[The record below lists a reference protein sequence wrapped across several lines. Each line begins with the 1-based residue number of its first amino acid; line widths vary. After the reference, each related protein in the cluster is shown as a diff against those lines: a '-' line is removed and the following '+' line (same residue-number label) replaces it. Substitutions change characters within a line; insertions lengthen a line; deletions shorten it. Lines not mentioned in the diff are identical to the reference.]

1 LQACDDNSLEVGK
14 FAATDDDDGDA
25 RQPWLEETDDD
36 DDDDKQPWLEE
47 GATTA
52 CAILLSNPALSEE
65 VLH

>member
-1 LQACDDNSLEVGK
+1 MQASDDNSLEVGK

-36 DDDDKQPWLEE
+36 DDDKQPWLEE
-47 GATTA
+47 GAITA
-52 CAILLSNPALSEE
+52 CAILLSNPAFSEE